1 MSSVAIA
8 AALLTLG
15 ASAAQAANWYVDPL
29 GNDSNSCTAPGPTS
43 ACKTITA
50 AMTKASAG
58 DTINVAIGLYNEQV
72 QITKTLTLLGAQ
84 NGVDARTRIA
94 DQNPHAHVVRDRPD
108 ADVRAFAEEFIGELD
123 LFE

>member
-1 MSSVAIA
+1 MKISKIKTMSSVAIA

-15 ASAAQAANWYVDPL
+15 ASAAQAANWYVDPA

-58 DTINVAIGLYNEQV
+58 DTINVLGNRRGEVHVGEFLVVE
-72 QITKTLTLLGAQ
+72 TK
-84 NGVDARTRIA
+84 
-94 DQNPHAHVVRDRPD
+94 
-108 ADVRAFAEEFIGELD
+108 E
-123 LFE
+123 